1 MTARDPITT
10 IAPGDTMFQPSNPER
25 YFGMGEA
32 ALEGIGRTRA
42 AANARQPA
50 RILDLGCGYGRV
62 LRSLAAT
69 FPEAELAA
77 SDIDAEA
84 VAFCAETF
92 GAEPILGVPDFRD
105 LVGTKRYDVVWSGS
119 LLTHLEWE
127 RWEGYF
133 DFLERAL
140 VPGGVAVFTT
150 HGRYVAD
157 RLRSGKSEYD
167 YGLSQRQRELL
178 LQSYDDAG
186 FGYQD
191 YRPDSGY
198 GISLSRPSWVL
209 KRLEHKSLEVVH
221 LHEQGWGQHQDLI
234 GCLLR

>member
-1 MTARDPITT
+1 MISQGTITT

-25 YFGMGEA
+25 YFEMGRE

-42 AANARQPA
+42 AADARQPA

-77 SDIDAEA
+77 SDIDPGAI
-84 VAFCAETF
+84 VFCAETF
-92 GAEPILGVPDFRD
+92 GAEPIQGVADFRD

-119 LLTHLEWE
+119 LLTHLEWN

-140 VPGGVAVFTT
+140 APGGVAVFTT

-157 RLRSGKSEYD
+157 RLRSDQPEYD
-167 YGLSQRQRELL
+167 YGLSERQRDVL
-178 LQSYDDAG
+178 LQSFDDGG

-191 YRPDSGY
+191 YRPDGGY
-198 GISLSRPSWVL
+198 GLSLSRPSWVL
-209 KRLEHKSLEVVH
+209 RRLEPRPLEVMH
-221 LHEQGWGQHQDLI
+221 LHERGWGQHQDLI
-234 GCLLR
+234 GCLRR